1 MRSSSWHHCSRFMS
15 VSATD
20 DVKNVITFPCRY
32 QVLVS
37 VTVHVAKDSLVI
49 EPKGGISKF
58 AALKRRMR
66 IPIACVK
73 SVDTALVPRSK
84 IYRSVRVGGT
94 ALPPHFAGR
103 FYSFGTGLIFLALSD
118 RQKCVTIRLHD
129 FIYREVVVQV
139 DGKEKVAETIKRALS
154 GQR

>member
-1 MRSSSWHHCSRFMS
+1 M
-15 VSATD
+15 
-20 DVKNVITFPCRY
+20 
-32 QVLVS
+32 VS
-37 VTVHVAKDSLVI
+37 VTVHVAKDSLVV

-58 AALKRRMR
+58 AALKIRMR
-66 IPIACVK
+66 IPLSCVK
-73 SVDTALVPRSK
+73 SVSTTLVPRSK

-118 RQKCVTIRLHD
+118 RQKCVTLRLHD

-139 DGKEKVAETIKRALS
+139 DDKEKVAVAIKGALYEE
-154 GQR
+154 R